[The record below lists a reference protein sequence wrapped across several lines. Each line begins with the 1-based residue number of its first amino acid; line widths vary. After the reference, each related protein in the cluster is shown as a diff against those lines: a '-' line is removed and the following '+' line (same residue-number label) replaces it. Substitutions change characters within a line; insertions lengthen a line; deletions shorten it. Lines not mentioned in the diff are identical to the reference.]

1 MSITSGSSNQNAAPT
16 GAGRA
21 KLPVVY
27 LRGFAGTTDGINST
41 TNDPFYGFNSGTT
54 HVRIDGDG
62 DPAYYQF
69 EGPLIRLLTEE
80 GYKLL
85 VQGDQRQLL
94 HQGDGLLD
102 GASVWIDRFYD
113 LAATTFTP
121 EPRQGFFQRIED
133 RLHHM
138 VSADGFNIEVAATDL
153 YNMIIEILD
162 RTKQSKVI
170 LVAHSMGGLVAR
182 CMMQKICQ
190 LPDGK
195 TPRRPAREIVDKLFT
210 YGTPHGGIET
220 RLLGA
225 NAAMEIFGPVGSDIF
240 SPPKMYGYLT
250 PGASFG
256 DEPPKDEPWD
266 PRRVPDDVFDLDSIF
281 CIVGTD
287 PKDYGPARLAI
298 GPQSDGLVR
307 IKNAYVKG
315 AHRAYI
321 YKSHSGP
328 YGEVNSEEGY
338 QNLRRFLFGRWSVS
352 LSFADLT
359 RDLPNDGTTWQA
371 DMRLSIR
378 GLAIVISEQAAAR
391 WCPIILNKV
400 AAAAADPATDASVKD
415 DQADAPIPIVS
426 TFLIPPTASDTV
438 DPAIVS
444 GNLSR
449 YVVTL
454 KVHSVVTD
462 RGAFDFS
469 NHLEQVGDW
478 QDSLIVDVG
487 GSEMA
492 GEAWYEWNSKVNG
505 AISSVPKMPKKLE
518 SLPTGNGVHVGTV
531 QLPDSALALPIFA
544 KGASVRITVADR
556 RPDASQTPG

>member
-1 MSITSGSSNQNAAPT
+1 MSITSNSSSRDTAPID
-16 GAGRA
+16 AGRT
-21 KLPVVY
+21 KLPIVY
-27 LRGFAGTTDGINST
+27 LRGFAGTTDGIDTT
-41 TNDPFYGFNSGTT
+41 TNDPFYGFNTGTT

-69 EGPLIRLLTEE
+69 EGPLIRLLVEE

-85 VQGDQRQLL
+85 VNGGQRQLL
-94 HQGDGLLD
+94 DQRKGLLD
-102 GASVWIDRFYD
+102 GGSVWIDRFYD
-113 LAATTFTP
+113 VAATTFAP
-121 EPRQGFFQRIED
+121 APKESLFQRIED
-133 RLHHM
+133 KLHHM
-138 VSADGFNIEVAATDL
+138 VSADGFHIEAAATDL
-153 YNMIIEILD
+153 YNMILEILD
-162 RTKQSKVI
+162 RTGQPKVI

-190 LPDGK
+190 TADGK

-220 RLLGA
+220 ALLGV
-225 NAAMEIFGPVGSDIF
+225 NAAMEIFGPAGSDMF

-256 DEPPKDEPWD
+256 DDPPRDEPWD
-266 PRRVPDDVFDLDSIF
+266 PRRVPDDVFDLNKIF

-338 QNLRRFLFGRWSVS
+338 QNLRRFLFGRWAVS

-359 RDLPNDGTTWQA
+359 RDLPDDGTTWQA

-400 AAAAADPATDASVKD
+400 AAAATNPAPDADVKHD
-415 DQADAPIPIVS
+415 RADAPIPIVS
-426 TFLIPPTASDTV
+426 TFLIPPTATDTT

-454 KVHSVVTD
+454 NVHSVVTD

-487 GSEMA
+487 GSELA
-492 GEAWYEWNSKVNG
+492 AEAWYEWNSQVIG
-505 AISSVPKMPKKLE
+505 AISSVPKMPKKLD
-518 SLPTGNGVHVGTV
+518 LRPTTDGVHVGTV
-531 QLPDSALALPIFA
+531 QLPDSARALPIFA
-544 KGASVRITVADR
+544 KGASLRITVADR
-556 RPDASQTPG
+556 LSDANQTPG